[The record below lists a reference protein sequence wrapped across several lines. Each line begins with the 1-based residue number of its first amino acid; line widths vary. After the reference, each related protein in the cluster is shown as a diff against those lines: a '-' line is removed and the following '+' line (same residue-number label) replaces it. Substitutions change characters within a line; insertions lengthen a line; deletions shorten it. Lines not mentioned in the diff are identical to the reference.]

1 MAFEEGF
8 NKELTKLLFKP
19 MDAQELQD
27 TEKVSAVWVI
37 SLNKTVKK
45 MSNTVSSITG
55 MKQLR

>member
-8 NKELTKLLFKP
+8 NKELRKLLFKP

-27 TEKVSAVWVI
+27 PEKVSAVWVI

-45 MSNTVSSITG
+45 MSNTASSMTG